1 MISGSF
7 FKNRIGAKSAKKLHY
22 FGVIFFL
29 LLIASLL
36 TITQMRSNAII
47 IGSDQLFHIS
57 RIHEL
62 SVDIS
67 RGQIFPT
74 NGFNSF
80 GGIGVAVN
88 SFYPYLLLYPFAI
101 ANLFLSPVHA
111 YFVCM
116 WMIISFSLILSY
128 FCARIFLNHQSGAFA
143 FSVLYNVSQY
153 MIFQYTFRGD
163 VGELCALTLVPL
175 IFLATVKLFES
186 GRLWLLLPLGMA
198 GISYSHFLSVFIF
211 GLLILVYLCTRINDW
226 QAQLFKRLLISV
238 LIYLVIVS
246 PMIFMMLWARS
257 GVELYLPDL
266 SVPLQ
271 SAALS
276 ISEFMTTS
284 ANNSVPVGRSIGIGL
299 PLIVAMLLGLAR
311 FKSINKNGRTLLLIG
326 LLFLALSTQL
336 FPWMLFQNTFLSAI
350 QLPWRFLGPAMFCFA
365 VVGAEMIGDSNI
377 PGLWT
382 ALTTVLV
389 VIISVTSII
398 SFVSGEHRAINN
410 DNIQQVYKGTR
421 YTDYM
426 PKKALAYSTAI
437 YNRIALV
444 NGKPQQITRQNW
456 KVGANQVSIKLT
468 HLSRGKI
475 YRVDLPVLYYGYF
488 NHDYHK
494 SGRGTIETKFKAIKN
509 NAVISVPINR
519 GNPNVMLTII
529 AVVCFTITVV
539 TTLLP
544 TRKLKELSKS

>member
-1 MISGSF
+1 
-7 FKNRIGAKSAKKLHY
+7 
-22 FGVIFFL
+22 
-29 LLIASLL
+29 
-36 TITQMRSNAII
+36 
-47 IGSDQLFHIS
+47 
-57 RIHEL
+57 
-62 SVDIS
+62 
-67 RGQIFPT
+67 
-74 NGFNSF
+74 
-80 GGIGVAVN
+80 
-88 SFYPYLLLYPFAI
+88 
-101 ANLFLSPVHA
+101 
-111 YFVCM
+111 
-116 WMIISFSLILSY
+116 
-128 FCARIFLNHQSGAFA
+128 
-143 FSVLYNVSQY
+143 
-153 MIFQYTFRGD
+153 
-163 VGELCALTLVPL
+163 
-175 IFLATVKLFES
+175 
-186 GRLWLLLPLGMA
+186 
-198 GISYSHFLSVFIF
+198 
-211 GLLILVYLCTRINDW
+211 
-226 QAQLFKRLLISV
+226 
-238 LIYLVIVS
+238 
-246 PMIFMMLWARS
+246 
-257 GVELYLPDL
+257 
-266 SVPLQ
+266 
-271 SAALS
+271 
-276 ISEFMTTS
+276 MTTS

-475 YRVDLPVLYYGYF
+475 YRVDLPVLYYGYY